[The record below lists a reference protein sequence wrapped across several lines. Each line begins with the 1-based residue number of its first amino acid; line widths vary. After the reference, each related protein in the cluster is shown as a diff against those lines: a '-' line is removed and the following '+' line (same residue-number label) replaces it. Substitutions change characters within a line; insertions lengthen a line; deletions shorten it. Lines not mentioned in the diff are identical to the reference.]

1 MNRFFVQDSFAKWY
15 VFRHGTGALTVL
27 KKKQK
32 HQRPEIIINDIIIQ
46 HMEILLTHDIRR

>member
-46 HMEILLTHDIRR
+46 RMEILPTHDIRR